1 MTKKVKSLAEQAL
14 FASAIFIL
22 FLLLFESKIVVP
34 TWVQP
39 LGRMHPLFLHFPIVI
54 LLLAMAM
61 ELFRF
66 NASYAANEFYR
77 GFLSNLL
84 LVGVLSAG
92 ITVIM
97 GLFLSKED
105 GYSGEVLQ
113 WHKWSGIGLFYLS
126 CLIYWSRNRD
136 WYQATVARSG
146 AILAVVFLIGA
157 GHYGAV
163 LTHGDNFITGPIS
176 NPTVEPVALDQALVF
191 DHVIQPIFQQKCI
204 SCHNPEKLKGE
215 LNMADVDAL
224 LKGGKSGKLF
234 KAGFPDQ
241 SLLLQRIHLPLEEK
255 KHMPPTGKTQLT
267 ADEMTLLALWVK
279 SKPDFKKKVI
289 DLPPT
294 DSLRRI
300 AATLLKPA
308 EQQEVVYEFDAAD
321 EETVQKLNND
331 YRTIAPLARESPAL
345 AVNLYNRN
353 TYSVDKLKE
362 LSDIKQQVVSLSL
375 NKLPVKDA
383 DLKTIA
389 QFENLQKLDLNF
401 TDITGKDLQELA
413 ALKHLNTLTLSGT
426 KVTYADLQKQIG
438 DFKSLKTVSLWETKL
453 SVSEIQQLQKANR
466 NIAFIAGFKDDGKN
480 PITLNPPQIK
490 NSSTIFDKPTA
501 LQLKHPIKGVEIRF
515 TTDGTEP
522 DSIHSPVFNNQT
534 VLTDRATI
542 KARAFKD
549 GWFGSSTATFDFYK
563 SAYKPD
569 SVNLLLPLNRVH
581 QAEGAK
587 SLFDHKLGTFNANSP
602 AWANNWTGVR
612 NNDMVLV
619 AEYKKPVTV
628 SSVALRIMVEE
639 ATGIFPPGTVEI
651 WGGDSRDQMKLLTT
665 VKPKMP
671 AKGDTPSI
679 PNVTCT
685 FKPQSLAYIKVV
697 AKPCTLPEWHGG
709 KGKPG
714 LVLVDEMFVN

>member
-22 FLLLFESKIVVP
+22 FLLFFESKIVVP

-39 LGRMHPLFLHFPIVI
+39 IGRMHPLFLHFPIVI

-66 NASYAANEFYR
+66 NALYAANEFYR

-113 WHKWSGIGLFYLS
+113 WHKWSGVGLFYLS

-215 LNMADVDAL
+215 LNMADVNAL

-267 ADEMTLLALWVK
+267 ANEMTLLALWVK

-308 EQQEVVYEFDAAD
+308 ERQETVYEFDAAD

-362 LSDIKQQVVSLSL
+362 LSAIKQQVVSLSL

-401 TDITGKDLQELA
+401 TDITGKDLKELA

-453 SVSEIQQLQKANR
+453 SVSEIQQLQKANKS
-466 NIAFIAGFKDDGKN
+466 IVFIAGFKDDGKD

-522 DSIHSPVFNNQT
+522 DSVNSPVFNNQT
-534 VLTDRATI
+534 VLTDMTTI

-569 SVNLLLPLNRVH
+569 SVTLLLPLNRVH

-587 SLFDHKLGTFNANSP
+587 SLFDQKLGTFNANSP

-619 AEYKKPVTV
+619 AEYKQPVTV

-651 WGGDSRDQMKLLTT
+651 WGGDSRDKMKLLST

>member
-39 LGRMHPLFLHFPIVI
+39 IGRMHPLFLHFPIVI

-176 NPTVEPVALDQALVF
+176 NPSVEPVALDQALVF

-279 SKPDFKKKVI
+279 SKPDFKKRVI

-401 TDITGKDLQELA
+401 TDITGKDLKELA

-453 SVSEIQQLQKANR
+453 SGPEIQQLQKANR

-522 DSIHSPVFNNQT
+522 DSVNSPVFNNQT

-651 WGGDSRDQMKLLTT
+651 WGGDSRDKMKLLTT

-671 AKGDTPSI
+671 VKGETPSI

-685 FKPQSLAYIKVV
+685 FKPQPLAYIKVV